1 MSLVRRKGCVLLV
14 NTLAP
19 GSRVSGPGWTW
30 PAGWMESQGPEG
42 QEACLVGV
50 AAFSGF
56 YVCVHLFH
64 TVRAVDLVKDLKI

>member
-1 MSLVRRKGCVLLV
+1 M
-14 NTLAP
+14 
-19 GSRVSGPGWTW
+19 SGPGWTW